1 MSMPRTRNRSEDA
14 ARIRARRRAEGLL
27 SIEAVLHRD
36 EIAAL
41 DQMKARLGVASRSDV
56 LRIVL
61 AKVDQDAITPADAAT
76 LSQSAA

>member
-1 MSMPRTRNRSEDA
+1 MSAIKSRADNA